1 MKFKFTIHFKYRFD
15 VPVKNGV
22 NKILCDA
29 YWTLSLSLL
38 LHIVKSNSVFVE
50 FHLYVNGLC
59 EMVFSVSFCFVSW
72 DSYGNSNGENEPNRI
87 LYDQN

>member
-29 YWTLSLSLL
+29 YWTLSLSLAP
-38 LHIVKSNSVFVE
+38 HRKI
-50 FHLYVNGLC
+50 
-59 EMVFSVSFCFVSW
+59 
-72 DSYGNSNGENEPNRI
+72 
-87 LYDQN
+87 